1 MSASL
6 RDIYRLSLQLSRE
19 DQKRLAEFLLNPPRP
34 LELQQ
39 ITRAL
44 TAHADELRKMGVEQI
59 GVFGSYV
66 HGEADPASDVDLLVR
81 LARTSF
87 RDFMQ
92 IKFYLEDLLARPVD
106 LVLEESLRDELRL
119 TIMSEVV
126 YVEGF

>member
-1 MSASL
+1 MGTSL
-6 RDIYRLSLQLSRE
+6 RDVYRLSLQLSRE
-19 DQKRLAEFLLNPPRP
+19 DQKRLADYLLNPPHP
-34 LELQQ
+34 LALQQ
-39 ITRAL
+39 IVRIIS
-44 TAHADELRKMGVEQI
+44 AHADELREMGVEQI

-66 HGEADPASDVDLLVR
+66 HDEADPASDVDLLVR
-81 LARTSF
+81 LTRISF

-106 LVLEESLRDELRL
+106 LVLEESLRSELRP